1 MAIFTQYGNPCTI
14 IKREFSGIMEYD
26 EQLTVRR
33 VEDGAELQYLALEL
47 KADAGIK
54 EIAEAVEVLQ

>member
-1 MAIFTQYGNPCTI
+1 
-14 IKREFSGIMEYD
+14 MEYD